1 MIFLSLLDLLLSFT
15 VLLFE
20 RLLLIGFLLA
30 ILALE
35 YWMLTQ
41 GWFLN
46 EYGLFFSKILD
57 ATELD

>member
-41 GWFLN
+41 GVVSQRIRTI
-46 EYGLFFSKILD
+46 FF
-57 ATELD
+57 